1 LHWAGGYRINTRR
14 LVVFLYESP
23 AWLSDDMAIVCAPNL
38 SLRFKPGDDTE
49 STACYGEYI
58 SGARAIRYLA
68 LHA

>member
-1 LHWAGGYRINTRR
+1 MHWTGGCRINSRR
-14 LVVFLYESP
+14 PVVLYESP
-23 AWLSDDMAIVCAPNL
+23 ARISDDMAIVCAPIL